1 MDKLV
6 KNVNVESIR
15 KLLTPR
21 QLKEILPNTASNIVL
36 LKPRQTIKNILS
48 VDKRKI
54 VVVGLVRFMI

>member
-21 QLKEILPNTASNIVL
+21 QLKEILPNTASNISFVESS
-36 LKPRQTIKNILS
+36 RQTIKNILS
-48 VDKRKI
+48 
-54 VVVGLVRFMI
+54 GLIKEK